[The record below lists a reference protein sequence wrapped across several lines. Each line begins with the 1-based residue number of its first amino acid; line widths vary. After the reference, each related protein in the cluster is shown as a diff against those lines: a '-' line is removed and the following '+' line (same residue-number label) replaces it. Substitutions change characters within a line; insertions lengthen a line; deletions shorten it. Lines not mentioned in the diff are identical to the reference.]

1 MRKYFPKQYGTFGYD
16 INVKVD
22 LSNYA
27 TKGDLKNATGIDASN
42 LALKSNLA
50 SLKAE
55 VDKIDVDKLKYVPVD
70 LSKLNND
77 DVVKKTVNDKL
88 VAKVK
93 NTDTSGFVLK
103 TKYNTDKSDL
113 GKKIPDV
120 SHIVKKTDCNAKVT
134 GMESKIPSITGL
146 ATNVT
151 LTSVENKTPDA
162 SNLVKKTDY
171 GAKTSDLNLNILLQL
186 ITKNLQK
193 ILLIIA

>member
-27 TKGDLKNATGIDASN
+27 TKNATGIDASN

-103 TKYNTDKSDL
+103 TKYSTDKSDL

-146 ATNVT
+146 ATNVA